1 MPRFH
6 QDDNAPLMDK
16 LDEMIELQ
24 KQLLSFFTDMQAK
37 HEDRPSI
44 VDVSGHEVQSDPPAP
59 LADEDEAPA
68 RESAEPASP
77 EG

>member
-16 LDEMIELQ
+16 LDEMIGLQ

-37 HEDRPSI
+37 RDAENVHPGI
-44 VDVSGHEVQSDPPAP
+44 VDVSGHEVQSDPPTP
-59 LADEDEAPA
+59 PADPPHEED
-68 RESAEPASP
+68 
-77 EG
+77 